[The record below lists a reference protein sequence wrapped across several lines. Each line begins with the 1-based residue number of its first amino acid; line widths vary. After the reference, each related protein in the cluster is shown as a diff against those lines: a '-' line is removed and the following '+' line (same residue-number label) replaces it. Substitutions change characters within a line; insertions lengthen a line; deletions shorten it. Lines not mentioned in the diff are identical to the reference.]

1 MYQIFTAIAG
11 GIVGGALGNMN
22 ASAQARIKTQALE
35 HARNYY
41 ATATKDLHGDAMND
55 AMTVAGQQTM
65 NRNNAAAKNTQ
76 TNTEQFNNSMAAA
89 NAGMTN
95 NQQNLNNV
103 GAENVKSRMEAK
115 SNAIDEGINNELKQA
130 DIDMNVNAA
139 KQQAIGNTVGNAIN
153 TVNQTGVGSA
163 IKSGA
168 SSLAD
173 RWNNGKAKANAPAIQ
188 GGDIEY
194 GTSDERAKDI
204 LPEASADDALEHI
217 DSVEYKYKPEAQAE
231 AGEDDD
237 IHVGTTAQSL
247 QETEYFKDCIV
258 DDNGVLKVD
267 KEKLLDKIEPLLDE
281 ALKDGNIGRVIIDD
295 DIDYSDKD
303 AWEQLESIVAGL
315 ADIERKKD

>member
-22 ASAQARIKTQALE
+22 ASAQARIKTEALE

-41 ATATKDLHGDAMND
+41 AAATQQYHGDAMND

-153 TVNQTGVGSA
+153 TANQMGVGNA
-163 IKSGA
+163 VKSGA
-168 SSLAD
+168 QSLAD
-173 RWNNGKAKANAPAIQ
+173 RWNNGKAKANAPAVQ

-194 GTSDERAKDI
+194 NTSDEREKDI
-204 LPEASADDALEHI
+204 LPDADAKDALEHI
-217 DSVEYKYKPEAQAE
+217 ESVEYQYKPEAN
-231 AGEDDD
+231 EDNDTH
-237 IHVGTTAQSL
+237 IGTTAQSL
-247 QETEYFKDCIV
+247 AETEYFKDCVV

-281 ALKDGNIGRVIIDD
+281 ALKDNNIGRVIVDD
-295 DIDYSDKD
+295 DTNYSDKD

-315 ADIERKKD
+315 ADIERKED